1 MKLLEYQG
9 KEFLSSLGIIDVPKG
24 MVVQSPEEAQNAV
37 KEIGKKAV
45 LKVQIPIGG
54 RGKAG
59 GIRLVSD
66 PEEAKKVASELLG
79 RDIRGFKVNRLLVE
93 EALEIEREMYM
104 GVTIDPQKG
113 KRVFMFCD
121 SGGMDIEEIVR
132 LYPQKLLRI
141 DKYPSE
147 PFREYEVRSYLRERG
162 FSGELLVKLS
172 KLAYTMFEAF
182 VKSDLLILEINPLCL
197 LRDGRLVAADAKV
210 EVDDNALFRQKRFLE
225 FETSSFEDEMEREAK
240 EVGVSYVGLD
250 GDIGLISSGAGLGMC
265 TVDLMADE
273 GLRPANFL
281 ETGGG
286 ITAKLL
292 RDSIRLL
299 LKRGNIKAI
308 LINLYGGVNSLI
320 EAANGIKEAKESF
333 AKDIP
338 IVVKAIGNQEKEAWE
353 ILRSAGVHL
362 VYTFHTERLVDLLKE
377 VLTKRGE

>member
-45 LKVQIPIGG
+45 LKVQIPTGG

-93 EALEIEREMYM
+93 EALEIEREMYI

>member
-1 MKLLEYQG
+1 MRLLEYQG
-9 KEFLSSLGIIDVPKG
+9 KEFLRSLGIDVPKG
-24 MVVQSPEEAQNAV
+24 SVVETPEEAFDAARD
-37 KEIGKKAV
+37 IGGKVV
-45 LKVQIPIGG
+45 LKAQVPVGG

-59 GIRLVSD
+59 GIRLAND
-66 PEEAKKVASELLG
+66 PEEAKGIASELLG
-79 RDIRGFKVNRLLVE
+79 KDIKGFKVRKLLVE
-93 EALEIEREMYM
+93 EALEIEKETYM

-132 LYPQKLLRI
+132 LYPDKLLRI

-147 PFREYEVRSYLRERG
+147 PLREYEVRIALRERG
-162 FSGELLVKLS
+162 FGGELLVKLS
-172 KLAYTMFEAF
+172 RVAYILFKAF
-182 VKSDLLILEINPLCL
+182 AESDLLILEVNPLCL
-197 LRDGRLVAADAKV
+197 LKDGRLVSADAKV
-210 EVDDNALFRQKRFLE
+210 EVDDNALFRQKRFLQLE
-225 FETSSFEDEMEREAK
+225 SYASEDELEKEAREI
-240 EVGVSYVGLD
+240 GVTYVGLD

-273 GLRPANFL
+273 GLKPANFL

-299 LKRGNIKAI
+299 LKRGNLKAI
-308 LINLYGGVNSLI
+308 VINLYGGVNSLI

-362 VYTFHTERLVDLLKE
+362 LYTFHTEKLIGLLKD
-377 VLTKRGE
+377 VLKERGE